1 MKVVGVKQYSKS
13 QQTKVM
19 DCCVERGYRKVARGS
34 LPD

>member
-1 MKVVGVKQYSKS
+1 MKVIGVKRCSES

-19 DCCVERGYRKVARGS
+19 DCCVERGYGKVARGS